1 MDAASLH
8 AQVSELQQ
16 QLSQCRAQSL
26 AREETLAAWQSQ
38 AVSVA
43 AMVQAVRD
51 AFEAQRPK
59 QAGRSV
65 QVGVEGGSSPK
76 SQASSTGTPAAFA
89 GSRAEGALVVPVDDA
104 DVKVDTSEPSCLED
118 VCSALVEVKVH
129 IAEMAFTA
137 EEAKSGLRRREE
149 AAKEAAAAA
158 VAEAESLTTQLM
170 NAQSRITELNSALAA
185 ARIEAQAL
193 EGDVSKAK
201 VELLRVKRRSAAVS
215 KYNTWGS
222 LPRSAGESVPLD
234 MTFDQW
240 SAGGEGSTP
249 SPSATATSSGMDT
262 AAPPAEEED
271 GAGASPSH
279 DSSRRRSVRFSM
291 AAVPPPETDCG
302 TPLSRGGSTPP
313 SEARAPRLSVQGSGG
328 RSHSLSAIKA
338 KGRISVSSGSSTP
351 TPRQSTVSA
360 TPPAPQQARTPSAP
374 PRSAAAT
381 PGSAPSAATG
391 SGERGPLPGRR
402 RGGHHRAGYSTLPK
416 GFSLAGVGPEDFLP
430 EGAAAEAATPFEQ
443 PEEGGAQ
450 HGEGEAVAAIM
461 TKVPLFSSL
470 DHREQQVLLGRM
482 ESMRFGNQDI
492 VFNGQ
497 EGGGEAWRKWLAMHA
512 HGREVDV
519 TGDMS
524 DALFLVT
531 VGAVTVYAAISSA
544 TGPFDMAARA
554 PEQSLDSAADTAAGS
569 AQVSAGGKP
578 LRPGVVRYAAGSC
591 FSGADVGGGVAVAL
605 GDTVCLALRPGV
617 LPQVLQWLDS
627 ARHVAEINALNK
639 SADPLQV
646 ARLAHVAEEVVAA
659 GDSGRAYLAALRRH
673 ADAVQDLA
681 LPNLSQDLYA
691 KSSDFAAVFQPGAD
705 FEKGDI
711 NPEPTIPAPR
721 PTAPLVS
728 QWTVL
733 GAEICEAASQAVRDL
748 QREAAVY
755 LNGIRFDLG
764 SASAVLRLAV
774 GIAIEAERSL
784 PTLLAAVVANPH
796 TTPACAIHTITRD
809 VLLACSRTHSGGD
822 SFAQCCTVF
831 GSPGRVIITPEPGSA
846 PPINVNIADDTVE
859 ISTLNIYRVT
869 NVELAGVQP
878 LSATERPRGATS
890 ANLGDDF
897 PGTPHSRATSR
908 ASFDDVGLLAAATTL
923 AAEDGSAEGLAL
935 AVLRSEVAETL
946 QYAPL
951 ADPDAIVAELAPGE
965 AAAAA
970 APPQDTR
977 SSIAPNLFA
986 RLSSAF
992 GGKRGN
998 SLTRRRSLRQLPVGE
1013 TTAKTP
1019 PSLLCPAV
1027 LSVRSERRLS
1037 VTVHVLAG
1045 AS

>member
-1 MDAASLH
+1 AEMMDAASLH

-271 GAGASPSH
+271 GVGASPSH

-338 KGRISVSSGSSTP
+338 KGRVSVSS
-351 TPRQSTVSA
+351 
-360 TPPAPQQARTPSAP
+360 
-374 PRSAAAT
+374 
-381 PGSAPSAATG
+381 
-391 SGERGPLPGRR
+391 
-402 RGGHHRAGYSTLPK
+402 
-416 GFSLAGVGPEDFLP
+416 GVGPEDFLP

-554 PEQSLDSAADTAAGS
+554 PEQSLDSAADTAPGS

-659 GDSGRAYLAALRRH
+659 GDSGRAYLAALHRH

-774 GIAIEAERSL
+774 GIAIEAER
-784 PTLLAAVVANPH
+784 
-796 TTPACAIHTITRD
+796 
-809 VLLACSRTHSGGD
+809 
-822 SFAQCCTVF
+822 
-831 GSPGRVIITPEPGSA
+831 
-846 PPINVNIADDTVE
+846 
-859 ISTLNIYRVT
+859 
-869 NVELAGVQP
+869 
-878 LSATERPRGATS
+878 
-890 ANLGDDF
+890 
-897 PGTPHSRATSR
+897 
-908 ASFDDVGLLAAATTL
+908 
-923 AAEDGSAEGLAL
+923 
-935 AVLRSEVAETL
+935 
-946 QYAPL
+946 
-951 ADPDAIVAELAPGE
+951 
-965 AAAAA
+965 
-970 APPQDTR
+970 
-977 SSIAPNLFA
+977 
-986 RLSSAF
+986 
-992 GGKRGN
+992 
-998 SLTRRRSLRQLPVGE
+998 
-1013 TTAKTP
+1013 
-1019 PSLLCPAV
+1019 
-1027 LSVRSERRLS
+1027 
-1037 VTVHVLAG
+1037 
-1045 AS
+1045 